1 MISYHHTL
9 TVIDN
14 DSPAQF
20 ALQKALQLAK
30 KTKSKVTALK
40 IEHPY
45 GNLLAR
51 LGLIPNNAL
60 DSMLFV
66 KKLLAKY
73 QRQGVEIEIKNI
85 EKTKDHIA
93 LIKEAKAA
101 DYDLIVINNRH
112 RNAILNEFIQSCEAH
127 LLRDCE
133 LPIMIVGNKSWQK
146 NGHILTA
153 LETSDSHLEHSKLN
167 QCLLDDSQQLATL
180 LDNDIHL
187 VNCYQTENWSM
198 SVERKKNLITDEEQ
212 KMQHWSR
219 LLSSAKDYHL
229 TDDHLHLEQGLPD
242 HVIPSVA
249 NQCDANL
256 LVIGAGEH
264 HGLISD
270 LKGHTSS
277 AITDEIKC
285 DILAIK
291 PQLH

>member
-1 MISYHHTL
+1 MIAYHHTL

-20 ALQKALQLAK
+20 ALHKALQLAK
-30 KTKSKVTALK
+30 KTHSKVTALK
-40 IEHPY
+40 IDHPN
-45 GNLLAR
+45 GNLLTR

-60 DSMLFV
+60 DPMLFV

-73 QRQGVEIEIKNI
+73 QRQGVEVEIKNI
-85 EKTKDHIA
+85 EKTKDHVA
-93 LIKEAKAA
+93 LIKETKAGN
-101 DYDLIVINNRH
+101 YDLIMINNQH
-112 RNAILNEFIQSCEAH
+112 RSAILNEFIPSCEAH

-133 LPIMIVGNKSWQK
+133 LPIMIVGNKSWQRH
-146 NGHILTA
+146 GHILTA
-153 LETSDSHLEHSKLN
+153 LETSNSQIEHSKLN
-167 QCLLDDSQQLATL
+167 QCLLDDSQQLASL

-198 SVERKKNLITDEEQ
+198 SVERRKDLITDEEQ
-212 KMQHWSR
+212 KKQHWAR
-219 LLSSAKDYHL
+219 LLNSAKSYHL
-229 TDDHLHLEQGLPD
+229 ADDHLHLEQGLPD

-256 LVIGAGEH
+256 LIIGAGEH
-264 HGLISD
+264 HGVISD
-270 LKGHTSS
+270 LKGHTSC
-277 AITDEIKC
+277 AIVDELKC

>member
-1 MISYHHTL
+1 MIAYHHTL

-45 GNLLAR
+45 ENLLAR

-60 DSMLFV
+60 DPMLFV

-146 NGHILTA
+146 KGHILTA
-153 LETSDSHLEHSKLN
+153 LETSDSDLEHSKLN

-187 VNCYQTENWSM
+187 VNCYQAENWSM

-291 PQLH
+291 PQIH